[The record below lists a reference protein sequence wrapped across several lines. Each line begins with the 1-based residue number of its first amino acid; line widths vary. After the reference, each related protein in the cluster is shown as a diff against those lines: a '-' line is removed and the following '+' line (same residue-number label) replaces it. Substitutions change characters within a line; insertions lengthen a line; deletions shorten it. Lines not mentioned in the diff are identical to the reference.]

1 MHVSSEFLI
10 SDSVGPLVGSALL
23 DKADD
28 TGDDTSAA
36 EDGAA
41 DDSDPDEDEHHDSL
55 AAVVLC
61 LADGVVAASRAAV
74 GGTGA

>member
-1 MHVSSEFLI
+1 MHVSFLL
-10 SDSVGPLVGSALL
+10 SDSVGSLVVSALL

-41 DDSDPDEDEHHDSL
+41 DNSDPDENDHHDSL

-74 GGTGA
+74 GGTSA

>member
-1 MHVSSEFLI
+1 MHVSFLL
-10 SDSVGPLVGSALL
+10 SDSVGSLVVSALL

-41 DDSDPDEDEHHDSL
+41 DDSDPDENDHHDSL